1 MTVKKNIQ
9 IKNDM
14 EGELMINKGFLVKV
28 AALSAALTVTLSGT
42 ALAAGWVSVDGTWRY
57 ENSDGD
63 YATSQWRKSGESSYY
78 LDEDGYMATSQI
90 VESGESLY
98 YVGEDGAMLTD
109 GWAYVTDEDGAS
121 YWYYFGERGKALKG
135 TSEKGRKKQIG
146 DSYYVFDESGHML
159 TGFLTED
166 GLAIDESSSEFLASQ
181 IGYYAGDDGKLY
193 TSAWVVYEDTGEADT
208 YSELSQK
215 YYSEYE
221 TLYMYFDA
229 KGQKVKG
236 STSQKVITIDG
247 HRYAFDEN
255 GIAVSGLSYNKTT
268 TTDASLATA
277 TDATLRYSDPDAG
290 LIIATNKWYF
300 TTPNQLMATVGWTVE
315 QEAIYEAKGTLE
327 TDYLVGEYSW
337 FWTRANGTLARDS
350 IVSIYGEKY
359 IFDHIGRMQTG
370 FVVWKSGAES
380 GANKFVAR
388 FDLSQYNSTDFKAT
402 PSQII
407 GLGQEGVDLYLC
419 APDELNDGAI
429 QTGDVTVELAD
440 RTATFGFKSNGKA
453 IGLGELTKYSG
464 KYYINGLRLDADE
477 YLGYGVVN
485 TSGDETNPSW
495 VVVDANGK
503 VVSYKKKAVQDGDGY
518 WLCFG
523 ASGEFLG
530 RVDSDSRPRWYTGT
544 DGVAT
549 FYTFDSSQKGA
560 DRYVDKVTDVENVL
574 TSDFVIYQ

>member
-1 MTVKKNIQ
+1 
-9 IKNDM
+9 
-14 EGELMINKGFLVKV
+14 MINKGFLVKV

-193 TSAWVVYEDTGEADT
+193 TSAWVVYEDTGESDI

-255 GIAVSGLSYNKTT
+255 GIAVSGL
-268 TTDASLATA
+268 
-277 TDATLRYSDPDAG
+277 
-290 LIIATNKWYF
+290 
-300 TTPNQLMATVGWTVE
+300 
-315 QEAIYEAKGTLE
+315 
-327 TDYLVGEYSW
+327 
-337 FWTRANGTLARDS
+337 
-350 IVSIYGEKY
+350 
-359 IFDHIGRMQTG
+359 
-370 FVVWKSGAES
+370 
-380 GANKFVAR
+380 
-388 FDLSQYNSTDFKAT
+388 
-402 PSQII
+402 
-407 GLGQEGVDLYLC
+407 
-419 APDELNDGAI
+419 
-429 QTGDVTVELAD
+429 
-440 RTATFGFKSNGKA
+440 
-453 IGLGELTKYSG
+453 
-464 KYYINGLRLDADE
+464 
-477 YLGYGVVN
+477 
-485 TSGDETNPSW
+485 
-495 VVVDANGK
+495 
-503 VVSYKKKAVQDGDGY
+503 
-518 WLCFG
+518 
-523 ASGEFLG
+523 
-530 RVDSDSRPRWYTGT
+530 
-544 DGVAT
+544 
-549 FYTFDSSQKGA
+549 
-560 DRYVDKVTDVENVL
+560 
-574 TSDFVIYQ
+574 